1 MPMTA
6 RGNEAANKAAG
17 KAAGTEVAKTSGK
30 PPYPFRTA
38 ISLILLAGNILV
50 AAIYFHTIN
59 P

>member
-1 MPMTA
+1 MTA